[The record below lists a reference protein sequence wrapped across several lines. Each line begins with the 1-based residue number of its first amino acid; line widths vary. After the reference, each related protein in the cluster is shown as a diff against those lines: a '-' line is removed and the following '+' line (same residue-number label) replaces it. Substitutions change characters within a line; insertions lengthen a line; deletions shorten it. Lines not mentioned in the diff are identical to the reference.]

1 MITFVVLVLSKGC
14 HYISTHCPSYRKNAA
29 YGIRQQVWHR
39 RFVAPITWPGHTFSD
54 IDVLYKQQL
63 L

>member
-1 MITFVVLVLSKGC
+1 MNAFVLLVLSKGC
-14 HYISTHCPSYRKNAA
+14 HYISTHCPSYCKNAA

-39 RFVAPITWPGHTFSD
+39 FVAPTTWPRYTFTD